1 MSRQCSTP
9 NSIACRLGFFTLAV
23 IAAVAAGC
31 GEQAPA
37 AGPAADTAAVAAADG
52 GGDAASDS
60 AARTQYYAATLKFHG
75 GKFDGRTVSL
85 DRDLTQ
91 VSGVL
96 SFGNSHMTPPAVAFG
111 LEDHVPQPY
120 TTATGQPTIMPLT
133 LQLRFGILVEAVGFA
148 AHASKAGSYAFS
160 CKAPLVQVVLDNE
173 LFRSTCPDNSGFI
186 EIEKWS
192 SEPGGNFRGVFKG
205 KVGRHKTDPSGTDDC
220 APGYAE
226 QACKYATPSWIDI
239 EGEYDFTLP
248 ELNKD

>member
-1 MSRQCSTP
+1 MEST
-9 NSIACRLGFFTLAV
+9 ARWLRFLALAV
-23 IAAVAAGC
+23 IAAGVWGC
-31 GEQAPA
+31 GEEPA
-37 AGPAADTAAVAAADG
+37 AASPEKDAAVVADG
-52 GGDAASDS
+52 GGDASADTA

-75 GKFDGRTVSL
+75 GKFDGRTVEL
-85 DRDLTQ
+85 DRDLTAI
-91 VSGVL
+91 SGVL
-96 SFGNSHMTPPAVAFG
+96 SFGNSHLTPPAVAFG

-120 TTATGQPTIMPLT
+120 TTPTGNPTIMPLT

-148 AHASKAGSYAFS
+148 AHTPKAGTYPFS

-173 LFRSTCPDNSGFI
+173 LFRSTCKDNTGFV

-192 SEPGGNFRGVFKG
+192 SEPGGKFRGVFKG

-226 QACKYATPSWIDI
+226 QACSYASPSWVDM
-239 EGEYDFTLP
+239 EGEFDFTLP